1 MLRLRP
7 FGQYCAVDQ
16 SLNASEMN
24 KKIIHIDMDA
34 FYAAV
39 EQRDDPTLRGK
50 PVVVGGLPGG
60 RGVVATASYEA
71 RKFGIRSAM
80 PISTAFKLCPKAVF
94 LKPNFPKYKAASQA
108 VMSILQHYCEPVEAV
123 SLDEA
128 YLNATNNRFN
138 VASAGVLAQAIQEHI
153 FAVTKLTASA
163 GVGPNKLI
171 AKIASDYKKPSGLTV
186 VAPNYA
192 QAFLSPLA
200 VEKIPGVG
208 KTTAARLHEMGIS
221 RICDLLSLSEQAL
234 TLEFGSFGKSLY
246 QMARGIDRREV
257 KVNQRSKTVSAEH
270 TFSKDLVSRADLQHQ
285 IEILSQEVA
294 RRLERKGLFGRTVS
308 LKVKFSDFTNITRAH
323 THSCAL
329 HSAAEIAQHALE
341 LLREGVTLHTS
352 VRLLGVGVS
361 SLSSINDEQIIELE
375 KYIQLAFA
383 FIEAER

>member
-1 MLRLRP
+1 M
-7 FGQYCAVDQ
+7 D
-16 SLNASEMN
+16 

-39 EQRDDPTLRGK
+39 EQRDDPSLRGK
-50 PVVVGGLPGG
+50 PVVIGGLPGG

-80 PISTAFKLCPKAVF
+80 PVSTAVRLCPKAVF
-94 LKPNFPKYKAASQA
+94 LKPSFPKYKAASQA
-108 VMSILQHYCEPVEAV
+108 VMSILKHYCEPVETV

-128 YLNATNNRFN
+128 YLDATTNRFN

-153 FAVTKLTASA
+153 YAVTKLTASA

-208 KTTAARLHEMGIS
+208 KTTAARLHEMGIL
-221 RICDLLSLSEQAL
+221 RISDLLSLSEQAL
-234 TLEFGSFGKSLY
+234 TLEFGSFGKALY
-246 QMARGIDRREV
+246 QMARGIDARDV
-257 KVNQRSKTVSAEH
+257 KINQRSKTVSAEN
-270 TFSKDLVSRADLQHQ
+270 TFSKNLVSRSDLQQ
-285 IEILSQEVA
+285 QLEILSQEVA

-308 LKVKFSDFTNITRAH
+308 LKVKFSDFTYITRAH
-323 THSCAL
+323 THSSAI
-329 HSAAEIAQHALE
+329 HSAADIAQYATE
-341 LLREGVTLHTS
+341 LLKDSVTLHTS

-361 SLSSINDEQIIELE
+361 SLSSIDDEQIIELE
-375 KYIQLAFA
+375 KYIQLAFP
-383 FIEAER
+383 FIDTKGS